1 MFPATASPKVEPVD
15 DHRWDGAS
23 HIPMMPTLDDG
34 KPVSLNTPLLSAD
47 TGKPLNSRTDLK
59 SGNPLKSSLKGIQ
72 KNIVPSL
79 HSTEGN
85 ERMATLRHH
94 VAEPRTKSSERRS
107 IKWSDDFGKELFEIK
122 EFEKSDSEDSDEES
136 TTTSCSCIIQ

>member
-23 HIPMMPTLDDG
+23 HIPMMPTLDD
-34 KPVSLNTPLLSAD
+34 
-47 TGKPLNSRTDLK
+47 
-59 SGNPLKSSLKGIQ
+59 GNPLKSSLKGIQ